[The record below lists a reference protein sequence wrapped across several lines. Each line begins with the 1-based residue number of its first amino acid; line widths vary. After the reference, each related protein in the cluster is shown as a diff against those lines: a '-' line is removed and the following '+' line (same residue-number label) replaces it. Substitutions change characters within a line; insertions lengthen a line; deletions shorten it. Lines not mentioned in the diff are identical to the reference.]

1 MHMHILN
8 GAHHLSYIEWMIRA
22 IIAYIFLIFVAK
34 AMGQRSIAQLR
45 FLDVV
50 LVLLLEGNL
59 SNALSDERVGLLGSM
74 ITTCMLIVLYI
85 VSSILALKWDRW
97 RRFLEPSPIILIHN
111 GSIDFNNLKKARI
124 TVEYLFSELRLQSAS
139 DIKTIRLALWE
150 ASGVVSVFQYPE
162 YETVSRQDMK
172 VAGKKSPISFILVKD
187 GKIQKDVLTLLGK
200 TERWAKEELSKKVS
214 IELIQLATIDKNEQI
229 NILSSVQD

>member
-1 MHMHILN
+1 MHMHIFE

-22 IIAYIFLIFVAK
+22 ITAYVFLIFVAK
-34 AMGQRSIAQLR
+34 TMGQRSIAQLR

-74 ITTCMLIVLYI
+74 ITTCVLIVLHI
-85 VSSILALKWDRW
+85 VSSVLTLKWDRW

-111 GSIDFNNLKKARI
+111 GSIDFSNLKKARI
-124 TVEYLFSELRLQSAS
+124 TVEYLFSELRLQNVS

-150 ASGVVSVFQYPE
+150 ASGTVSVFQYPE
-162 YETVSRQDMK
+162 HETVSRLDMK
-172 VAGKKSPISFILVKD
+172 VAGRKSPISFILVKN
-187 GKIQKDVLTLLGK
+187 GNIQKDVLALLGK
-200 TERWAKEELSKKVS
+200 TETWAQEELSKKISV
-214 IELIQLATIDKNEQI
+214 ELVQLATIDENKQI
-229 NILSSVQD
+229 NILLKK

>member
-1 MHMHILN
+1 MHMHIFE
-8 GAHHLSYIEWMIRA
+8 GTHHLSIIEWVIRA

-74 ITTCMLIVLYI
+74 ITTFMLIALYI
-85 VSSILALKWDRW
+85 VSSVLTLKWDRW

-111 GSIDFNNLKKARI
+111 GLIDFSNLKKARI
-124 TVEYLFSELRLQSAS
+124 TVEYLFSELRLQNAS

-150 ASGVVSVFQYPE
+150 SSGTVSVFQYPE
-162 YETVSRQDMK
+162 YETVSRLDMK

-187 GKIQKDVLTLLGK
+187 GKIQRDVLTLLGK
-200 TERWAKEELSKKVS
+200 TETWAKEELSKKAS
-214 IELIQLATIDKNEQI
+214 IEWIQLATIDEMEKI
-229 NILSSVQD
+229 NILLKK